1 MNCNENE
8 LKRGKINNNNSNREK
23 KERVTRAR

>member
-8 LKRGKINNNNSNREK
+8 LKRGKINNNNNNREK